1 MPNARQWMLLQAG
14 LVDGGLLSREDVR
27 DVHTEADVSPA
38 LAGALDEALGRYGG
52 AARWREHVQDLAGW
66 RDIFDTV
73 GRGFCGTPDQ
83 GGTIRPQTFGSPG
96 GRWTRGNLTFSVNPA
111 GCNLPAAAVNAVIQQ
126 AFALWQAVTF
136 FFNFSLVPAGGDMR
150 VAFGGAGTDSRFG
163 SSGGVAGSAAYPPLG
178 NINFDAAEA
187 WTNASLL
194 TVALHE
200 IGHALGLS
208 HSNSPSSLM
217 YPFAP
222 SGAAVDPETAAALRA
237 LYGWA
242 PQTPLAD
249 RATTDRPALAQA
261 GDADF
266 TSSSFSLFSAWKGTQ
281 GDQGL
286 WWSGL
291 AGSAWSPQERIAG
304 VGSSLGPSMCSVRV
318 PGDSFRTGLL
328 MAWKGVSGDQGIYYA
343 FNPGPAGWSGQRRVP
358 GAGTNARPAVVEY
371 NGTPWMAWKGV
382 DGDSGLYWSRF
393 VNGDWLPQQRV
404 TGVGTSDAP
413 ALVVYNNFLYMFWKG
428 VRGDSGIYF
437 TRIGSAPAAIWD
449 AQNRVSYTE
458 SDTRGQQRLMVGTTN
473 GPSATLRGDRIL
485 LAWKGVE
492 GDTSIWFSL
501 FDGSEFSGQVS
512 VANVGTSNGPCVCAF
527 AGQTHMLWQGVP
539 GDDGI
544 YWSLL

>member
-1 MPNARQWMLLQAG
+1 
-14 LVDGGLLSREDVR
+14 
-27 DVHTEADVSPA
+27 
-38 LAGALDEALGRYGG
+38 
-52 AARWREHVQDLAGW
+52 
-66 RDIFDTV
+66 
-73 GRGFCGTPDQ
+73 
-83 GGTIRPQTFGSPG
+83 
-96 GRWTRGNLTFSVNPA
+96 
-111 GCNLPAAAVNAVIQQ
+111 
-126 AFALWQAVTF
+126 
-136 FFNFSLVPAGGDMR
+136 
-150 VAFGGAGTDSRFG
+150 
-163 SSGGVAGSAAYPPLG
+163 
-178 NINFDAAEA
+178 
-187 WTNASLL
+187 
-194 TVALHE
+194 
-200 IGHALGLS
+200 
-208 HSNSPSSLM
+208 
-217 YPFAP
+217 
-222 SGAAVDPETAAALRA
+222 
-237 LYGWA
+237 
-242 PQTPLAD
+242 
-249 RATTDRPALAQA
+249 
-261 GDADF
+261 
-266 TSSSFSLFSAWKGTQ
+266 
-281 GDQGL
+281 
-286 WWSGL
+286 
-291 AGSAWSPQERIAG
+291 
-304 VGSSLGPSMCSVRV
+304 MCSVRV
-318 PGDSFRTGLL
+318 PGNSFRTGLL
-328 MAWKGVSGDQGIYYA
+328 MAWKGVAGDQGIYYA

-458 SDTRGQQRLMVGTTN
+458 ADTRGQQRLMVGTTN

-539 GDDGI
+539 GDHGI